1 VPSYF
6 LTTKKAPQKEA
17 LLEGLVFYGD
27 LWELSCELITTKNL
41 AYFIRFKVEVK
52 THNVS
57 MFDVIDVVM
66 YVIAFTYRNE
76 TIVKCIV
83 KRKNY
88 YDQTKI
94 TLFEGSLWNLKS
106 ARHRSFP
113 MT

>member
-1 VPSYF
+1 MPSYF
-6 LTTKKAPQKEA
+6 LTIKKAPQKEA

-27 LWELSCELITTKNL
+27 FCELITAEDLTYL
-41 AYFIRFKVEVK
+41 IRFKVEIK

-57 MFDVIDVVM
+57 VLDVVDVVV

-76 TIVKCIV
+76 TIVKRIV
-83 KRKNY
+83 KRTNY
-88 YDQTKI
+88 YDHTKI